1 MADFAVGLV
10 AVGLGIYLAVGS
22 FTIQLGSGYD
32 RIGPRFFPYLVAAG
46 LILSGSWLALAA
58 RRRRRT
64 GHDEGAV
71 ARTDWSPLGW
81 LSLGLLLSLVLF
93 EIAGFVLSS
102 SVLFWMAARSFQSKR
117 PIRDAVVALVLSTL
131 VYFTFTK
138 GLGLVLPAGVFGW
151 LS

>member
-1 MADFAVGLV
+1 M

-22 FTIQLGSGYD
+22 FTIQLGFGYD

-58 RRRRRT
+58 RRRRST
-64 GHDEGAV
+64 EHDEGVV

-81 LSLGLLLSLVLF
+81 LSLGWLLSLVLF

-138 GLGLVLPAGVFGW
+138 GLGLVLPAGVLGW

>member
-1 MADFAVGLV
+1 MADLAAGLV

-58 RRRRRT
+58 WRRRST
-64 GHDEGAV
+64 GHDEGAG

-81 LSLGLLLSLVLF
+81 LSLGLLLSLVLY

-102 SVLFWMAARSFQSKR
+102 SVLFWMAARSFQSER

-138 GLGLVLPAGVFGW
+138 GLGLVLPAGVF
-151 LS
+151 